1 MSKKKNMQKKKKA
14 EIIAFIDILYML
26 LAWKYCKAVLSN
38 ICCFLLFPDPTG
50 LKAQFGG
57 C

>member
-1 MSKKKNMQKKKKA
+1 MSKKKNMQKKKA